1 MPSPGKEIFG
11 DLDFGYALAQ
21 DKWGKGYMTEALD
34 ALLTFAFET
43 LSANRIF
50 AECETQNIGSFRVME
65 KARMKR
71 DALFTVPEESKE
83 MFRYSIW
90 KDHWLKLANAED

>member
-1 MPSPGKEIFG
+1 
-11 DLDFGYALAQ
+11 
-21 DKWGKGYMTEALD
+21 
-34 ALLTFAFET
+34 
-43 LSANRIF
+43 
-50 AECETQNIGSFRVME
+50 ME